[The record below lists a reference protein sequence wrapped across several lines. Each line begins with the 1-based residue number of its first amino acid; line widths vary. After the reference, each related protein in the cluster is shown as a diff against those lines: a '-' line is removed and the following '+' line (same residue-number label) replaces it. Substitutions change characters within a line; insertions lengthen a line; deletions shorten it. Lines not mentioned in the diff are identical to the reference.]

1 MPPVSVGVPSSGYTS
16 KYLSVPSVAK
26 GGVWDMALAR
36 EGPDW
41 YGNGALSMLAP
52 VFGGAPAFPPNGINY
67 WFYNDPV
74 TNKLIQQATVAK
86 TLAQSTPLWAAADTQ
101 VMKDAAVFPITSPL
115 AANYHS
121 SEVHNAIYVP
131 QFLQFDPTNVWLSS

>member
-1 MPPVSVGVPSSGYTS
+1 
-16 KYLSVPSVAK
+16 
-26 GGVWDMALAR
+26 
-36 EGPDW
+36 
-41 YGNGALSMLAP
+41 
-52 VFGGAPAFPPNGINY
+52 
-67 WFYNDPV
+67 
-74 TNKLIQQATVAK
+74 VAK